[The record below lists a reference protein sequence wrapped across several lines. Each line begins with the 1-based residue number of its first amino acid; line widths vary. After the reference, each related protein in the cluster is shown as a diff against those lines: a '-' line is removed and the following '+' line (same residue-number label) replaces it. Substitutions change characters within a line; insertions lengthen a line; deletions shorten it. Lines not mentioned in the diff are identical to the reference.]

1 MCHDRNVTAV
11 SSPGASGDSHSST
24 GGGRRFEEHQWV
36 RVIWA
41 GAFPLALALAIAVY
55 AILTYRSPAFIARR
69 PPVTAFVQLTAA
81 LLAVAALTGTASMA
95 IVQVAKNLFNL
106 RGLYQERQIRQWLA
120 DRGSDH
126 DYRSFSQLLEGLGLK
141 AASQVPNKGEAQPT
155 PDTGTTS
162 PQTTKWRWP
171 SDADRAEVRRFFGLP
186 IEQLTPQIGAVAELA
201 SAEGNR
207 LALLK
212 SLAGKSGWPKIDQF
226 AARTSGPSPTPAA
239 GQPAAQTGG
248 QPAQTGGQPAQTGGQ
263 PAQTGGQPA
272 AQTGREGEEV
282 ELRLELAHLI
292 RGGLDQLQV
301 SIGERWRHY
310 ARATAAWLSGALAL
324 IMSYV
329 VHLSPGVRTVSV
341 LSALILGGFFSWL
354 ARDLVAVVE
363 RIRR

>member
-1 MCHDRNVTAV
+1 MRAA
-11 SSPGASGDSHSST
+11 SSLGASGDSHSST

-41 GAFPLALALAIAVY
+41 GAFPLALALAIAAY
-55 AILTYRSPAFIARR
+55 AILTYRSPAFIVRR

-81 LLAVAALTGTASMA
+81 LLAVAALTGIASMA

-141 AASQVPNKGEAQPT
+141 AASQAPNKGEAQPT

-171 SDADRAEVRRFFGLP
+171 SDVDRAEVRRFFGLP

-248 QPAQTGGQPAQTGGQ
+248 QPVAQTGQ
-263 PAQTGGQPA
+263 
-272 AQTGREGEEV
+272 EDEEV

>member
-1 MCHDRNVTAV
+1 VRAA
-11 SSPGASGDSHSST
+11 SSLGASGDSHSST

-41 GAFPLALALAIAVY
+41 GAFPLALALAIAAY
-55 AILTYRSPAFIARR
+55 AILTYRSPAFIVRR

-81 LLAVAALTGTASMA
+81 LLAVAALTGIASMA

-120 DRGSDH
+120 DRGADH

-141 AASQVPNKGEAQPT
+141 AASQAPNKGEAQPT

-171 SDADRAEVRRFFGLP
+171 SDVDRAEVRRFFGLP

-201 SAEGNR
+201 STEGNR

-239 GQPAAQTGG
+239 GPSPTPAAGHPPTAAAGQPTAQTG
-248 QPAQTGGQPAQTGGQ
+248 QED
-263 PAQTGGQPA
+263 
-272 AQTGREGEEV
+272 EGV
-282 ELRLELAHLI
+282 ELRLELAYLI

-329 VHLSPGVRTVSV
+329 VHISPGVRTVSV

>member
-141 AASQVPNKGEAQPT
+141 AASQALNKGEAQPT

-171 SDADRAEVRRFFGLP
+171 LDVDRAEVRRFFGLP

-248 QPAQTGGQPAQTGGQ
+248 QPVAQTGQ
-263 PAQTGGQPA
+263 
-272 AQTGREGEEV
+272 EDEEV

>member
-1 MCHDRNVTAV
+1 VRAA
-11 SSPGASGDSHSST
+11 SSLGAPGDSHSST

-55 AILTYRSPAFIARR
+55 AILTYRSPAFIVRR

-81 LLAVAALTGTASMA
+81 LLAVAALTGIASMA

-141 AASQVPNKGEAQPT
+141 AASQAPNKGEAQLT

-171 SDADRAEVRRFFGLP
+171 SDVDRAEVRRFFGLP

-201 SAEGNR
+201 STEGNR

-239 GQPAAQTGG
+239 GPSPTPAAGHPPTAAAGQPTAQTG
-248 QPAQTGGQPAQTGGQ
+248 QED
-263 PAQTGGQPA
+263 
-272 AQTGREGEEV
+272 EGV
-282 ELRLELAHLI
+282 ELRLELAYLI

-329 VHLSPGVRTVSV
+329 VHISPGVRTVSV

>member
-1 MCHDRNVTAV
+1 
-11 SSPGASGDSHSST
+11 
-24 GGGRRFEEHQWV
+24 
-36 RVIWA
+36 
-41 GAFPLALALAIAVY
+41 
-55 AILTYRSPAFIARR
+55 
-69 PPVTAFVQLTAA
+69 
-81 LLAVAALTGTASMA
+81 MA

-162 PQTTKWRWP
+162 LQTTKWRWP

-248 QPAQTGGQPAQTGGQ
+248 QPVAQTGQ
-263 PAQTGGQPA
+263 
-272 AQTGREGEEV
+272 EDEEV

>member
-55 AILTYRSPAFIARR
+55 AILTYRSPAFIVRR

-248 QPAQTGGQPAQTGGQ
+248 QPVAQTGQ
-263 PAQTGGQPA
+263 
-272 AQTGREGEEV
+272 EDEEV

>member
-248 QPAQTGGQPAQTGGQ
+248 QPVAQTGQ
-263 PAQTGGQPA
+263 
-272 AQTGREGEEV
+272 EDEEV